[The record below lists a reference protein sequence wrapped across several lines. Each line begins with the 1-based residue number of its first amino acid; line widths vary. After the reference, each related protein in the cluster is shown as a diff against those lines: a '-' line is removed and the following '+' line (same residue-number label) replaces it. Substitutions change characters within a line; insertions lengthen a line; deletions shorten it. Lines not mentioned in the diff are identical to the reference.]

1 MISLAS
7 DGGGV
12 GPHFD
17 SYDVFLLQ
25 AWGQREWRI
34 GPLQDLSLRKNS
46 PVKLLEHFEP
56 TETFVLEPGDMLYV
70 PPNWGH
76 DGIAKGPCM
85 TYSIGFRAPSRL
97 EFLQAFFNDCSD
109 RVEEGPSGP
118 QLYRDRGLRIG
129 DHPALIPPKLS
140 QTLEKWVQEA
150 SPSKYDIQGF
160 IGRFLSEPKENVWFK
175 SPKKALTIA
184 QFFAKAQ
191 TQGLR
196 LHRAS
201 RLLIRETS
209 LGSGVSFFNGQA
221 SQFTDE
227 GWKIIAQLAENRIFV
242 APPQLERTEI
252 GTYLYAAYT
261 NGWIVLL

>member
-1 MISLAS
+1 MSLAS

-118 QLYRDRGLRIG
+118 LHYRDMGLSSRH
-129 DHPALIPPKLS
+129 HPALIPPKLS
-140 QTLEKWVQEA
+140 QTLEKWAKEA
-150 SPSKYDIQGF
+150 TPSKNDIQGF

-184 QFFAKAQ
+184 QFFAKAR

-201 RLLIRETS
+201 RLLLRETS
-209 LGSGVSFFNGQA
+209 PDGGLSFFNGQA
-221 SQFTDE
+221 SQFTGE
-227 GWKIIAQLAENRIFV
+227 AWKIIGQLAENRIFV